1 MEEKSEEDTPV
12 IGSENHYQQNSLV
25 KSLRYLFESKTQ
37 QMDSM
42 DRPRLIRFPS
52 LKKSVICSVF
62 PHEQVTKSEVSIN
75 ANSTK
80 FVSECDSVKAA
91 RSFWKEKDQKPH
103 LGLEEFWD
111 NVKKRLST
119 GYFQNFLFFLL
130 FVSEVLGKIVFQKL
144 DKMKVHNS
152 LYIGREISYQ
162 KLLNN
167 RSSSQKVQWHGNIF
181 RGQTQK
187 RFSWNN
193 TRHPATSG
201 IFCALQLY

>member
-91 RSFWKEKDQKPH
+91 RSFWKKKDQKPH
-103 LGLEEFWD
+103 LGLEESWD

-167 RSSSQKVQWHGNIF
+167 RSSFQKVQWHGNIF

-187 RFSWNN
+187 RFS
-193 TRHPATSG
+193 
-201 IFCALQLY
+201 